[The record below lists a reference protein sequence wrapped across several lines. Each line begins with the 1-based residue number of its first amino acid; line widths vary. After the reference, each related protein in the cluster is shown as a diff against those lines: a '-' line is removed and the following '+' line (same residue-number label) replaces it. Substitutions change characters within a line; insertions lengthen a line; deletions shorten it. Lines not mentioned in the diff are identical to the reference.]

1 MEHFLDY
8 LKERNYQKRRVAI
21 IENGSWAPSAGRCMK
36 KMLQEMK
43 NLDII
48 EPTLTIKSRMNK
60 QNEEQMNKL
69 AEELLK

>member
-1 MEHFLDY
+1 MEHFLDH

-21 IENGSWAPSAGRCMK
+21 IENGSWAPSSGRCMK

-48 EPTLTIKSRMNK
+48 EQTVTIKSRMNK

>member
-1 MEHFLDY
+1 
-8 LKERNYQKRRVAI
+8 
-21 IENGSWAPSAGRCMK
+21 
-36 KMLQEMK
+36 MK